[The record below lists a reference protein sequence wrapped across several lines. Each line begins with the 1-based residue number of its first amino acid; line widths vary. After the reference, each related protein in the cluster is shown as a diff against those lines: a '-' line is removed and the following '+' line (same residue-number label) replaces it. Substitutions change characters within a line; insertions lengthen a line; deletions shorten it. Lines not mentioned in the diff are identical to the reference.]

1 MDRANAKK
9 FTLAAQALAGMGALA
24 LVGAAIVA
32 VPGGAIERP
41 PAPGTVILPEITS
54 AASSS
59 QDQALARADGASTAA
74 RLARVA
80 NHPKRPDA
88 PEPAPATPTEVA
100 PSPAA
105 GPSISYLGAVTIG
118 NRKRALLRLDGGQRF
133 VSVGDKVSEKEVE
146 TIEDD
151 HVMIGGTRYDL
162 LERTGSR
169 LSLASTRL
177 PQPVG
182 VLRPQ
187 AGTAQIVKP
196 VRGDPMGFGAGSPG
210 QPILLDGYVQVP
222 EFVAPAD
229 AMLWRRIRAE
239 MIADGKYDPREL
251 DQIAAKYVE
260 ERRGASGEDLMMSQ
274 ELREAERRFIGE
286 YGQGGAA
293 AGKKEKQ

>member
-9 FTLAAQALAGMGALA
+9 MTLAAQGLAGLGAIA
-24 LVGAAIVA
+24 LVGAAIVS
-32 VPGGAIERP
+32 VPGGAIEQP
-41 PAPGTVILPEITS
+41 PAPGEVVLPDVASS
-54 AASSS
+54 AAGS
-59 QDQALARADGASTAA
+59 QDQPPPRADGASTAA

-80 NHPKRPDA
+80 NHPKQPDA
-88 PEPAPATPTEVA
+88 PEPAPTTPTEVA
-100 PSPAA
+100 PPPAA

-146 TIEDD
+146 TIEND
-151 HVMIGGTRYDL
+151 HVMIGGARYDL
-162 LERTGSR
+162 LERSGSR
-169 LSLASTRL
+169 LSLATTRGN
-177 PQPVG
+177 QPVG

-187 AGTAQIVKP
+187 AGTPQIAKP
-196 VRGDPMGFGAGSPG
+196 ARGDAMAFGAGAAG
-210 QPILLDGYVQVP
+210 QPMLLDGYVQVP

-274 ELREAERRFIGE
+274 ELRDAERRFISE
-286 YGQGGAA
+286 HGQGG
-293 AGKKEKQ
+293 GKKEKQ

>member
-1 MDRANAKK
+1 MDRANARKM
-9 FTLAAQALAGMGALA
+9 TLAAQGLAGLGALA
-24 LVGAAIVA
+24 LVGAAIVT
-32 VPGGAIERP
+32 VPGGAIEQP
-41 PAPGTVILPEITS
+41 PAPGEVVLPDI
-54 AASSS
+54 ASSTATS
-59 QDQALARADGASTAA
+59 QDQPPLRVDGASTAA

-80 NHPKRPDA
+80 NHPKQPDA
-88 PEPAPATPTEVA
+88 PEPAPTTPTEVA
-100 PSPAA
+100 PPPAA
-105 GPSISYLGAVTIG
+105 GPSISYLGAVAIG

-133 VSVGDKVSEKEVE
+133 VSVGDKVSEKQVE

-162 LERTGSR
+162 LERSGSR

-187 AGTAQIVKP
+187 GMPQVVKP
-196 VRGDPMGFGAGSPG
+196 ARGDPMAFGAGAAG
-210 QPILLDGYVQVP
+210 QPMLLDGYVQVP

-286 YGQGGAA
+286 HGQGG
-293 AGKKEKQ
+293 GKKEKQ